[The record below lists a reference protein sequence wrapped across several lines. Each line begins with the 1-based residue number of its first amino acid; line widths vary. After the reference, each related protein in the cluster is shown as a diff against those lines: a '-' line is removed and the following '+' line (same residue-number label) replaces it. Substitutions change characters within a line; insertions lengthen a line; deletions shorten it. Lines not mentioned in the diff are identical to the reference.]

1 MTTASLTPD
10 AAADLACDLID
21 EFIRESGSVIPTAD
35 IFALGEAKGQV
46 RQTQALISSGWLHGE
61 TADDILNSEV
71 AQAMTHLQLVKA
83 NADSQE
89 G

>member
-21 EFIRESGSVIPTAD
+21 EFIRECGSVTPTAS

-46 RQTQALISSGWLHGE
+46 RQTQALISSEWLHGE

-71 AQAMTHLQLVKA
+71 AQAMTLLQSIKT
-83 NADSQE
+83 DIQE